1 MPRKKIDFEE
11 LANQLAAE
19 LAEANEALLRER
31 ADAANVRRR
40 ADEDRVK
47 LGGLYKANVVRD
59 LLTFIDNLDRA
70 IAHAPK
76 DVKDESWQ
84 KWFDG
89 LLGVRKQLEQALEK
103 VGVERIKTLGQK
115 FNPSLHEAITMEDPS
130 TEALAKVEGDES
142 RLEEIVS
149 EELQAGYR
157 VGDEVIRHAMV
168 RVRLQ

>member
-1 MPRKKIDFEE
+1 MPKKKIDFEE
-11 LANQLAAE
+11 LANQLATE
-19 LAEANEALLRER
+19 LAEANDALLRER

-47 LGGLYKANVVRD
+47 LGSFYKANVVKD

-76 DVKDESWQ
+76 GQAPDVKYEPWD
-84 KWFDG
+84 KWLEG

-103 VGVERIKTLGQK
+103 IGVQRIKTVGEH
-115 FNPSLHEAITMEDPS
+115 FDPSIHEAITMED
-130 TEALAKVEGDES
+130 GDGT
-142 RLEEIVS
+142 EEIVS

-168 RVRLQ
+168 RVKPQ

>member
-1 MPRKKIDFEE
+1 MPKKKIDFEE

-19 LAEANEALLRER
+19 LAEANDALLRER

-47 LGGLYKANVVRD
+47 LGSFYKANVVKD

-76 DVKDESWQ
+76 GQAPDVKYELWD
-84 KWFDG
+84 KWLEG

-103 VGVERIKTLGQK
+103 IGVQRIKTVGEH
-115 FNPSLHEAITMEDPS
+115 FDPSIHEAITMED
-130 TEALAKVEGDES
+130 GDGA
-142 RLEEIVS
+142 EEIVS

-168 RVRLQ
+168 RVKPQ